1 MGEASRTWWTARKS
15 SIEHAPMMM
24 TFHIT
29 CESFGWFSGCTTSSF
44 SASTSLCFALMASFS
59 P

>member
-1 MGEASRTWWTARKS
+1 
-15 SIEHAPMMM
+15 MMM